1 METPNMAK
9 KQSALEK
16 LDDNGELS
24 PTKRIELLLWGDKE
38 LGILGLKG
46 RMDRVERIGLIGMVL
61 LVFILLVTIADLQ
74 LTGSS
79 SLLELLLTG
88 LLGI

>member
-1 METPNMAK
+1 METHNMGK
-9 KQSALEK
+9 KPSDLQK
-16 LDDNGELS
+16 LNENGEIKPL
-24 PTKRIELLLWGDKE
+24 KRIELLLWGDEE
-38 LGILGLKG
+38 LGILGMKG

-79 SLLELLLTG
+79 SLLELLVKG
-88 LLGI
+88 LLGA

>member
-1 METPNMAK
+1 MAK

-16 LDDNGELS
+16 LDDNGEIS
-24 PTKRIELLLWGDKE
+24 PTKRIELLLWGDKG

-46 RMDRVERIGLIGMVL
+46 RMDRVERIGLVGMIL
-61 LVFILLVTIADLQ
+61 LIFILLITVADLQ

-79 SLLELLLTG
+79 SLIELLLQG

>member
-46 RMDRVERIGLIGMVL
+46 RMDRVERVGLVGVL
-61 LVFILLVTIADLQ
+61 LLIVILMVVVADLQ
-74 LTGSS
+74 LVNGGKG
-79 SLLELLLTG
+79 LLPLLIKG
-88 LLGI
+88 LLG